1 MSKTQSGRRINAI
14 VILAAV
20 LICLYASLIAG
31 DIIYAAQENSI
42 DVKNSE
48 DLTITIVDDE
58 AMVMDQNVPLAS
70 GPSDNNF
77 AVHAVLGG
85 ILLAVVLIY
94 VIYFHRYQ
102 KRIFSLR
109 QKLADEE
116 AQAMR
121 R

>member
-1 MSKTQSGRRINAI
+1 MTQ
-14 VILAAV
+14 
-20 LICLYASLIAG
+20 
-31 DIIYAAQENSI
+31 
-42 DVKNSE
+42 
-48 DLTITIVDDE
+48 E
-58 AMVMDQNVPLAS
+58 ARE
-70 GPSDNNF
+70 G
-77 AVHAVLGG
+77 VHAVLGG